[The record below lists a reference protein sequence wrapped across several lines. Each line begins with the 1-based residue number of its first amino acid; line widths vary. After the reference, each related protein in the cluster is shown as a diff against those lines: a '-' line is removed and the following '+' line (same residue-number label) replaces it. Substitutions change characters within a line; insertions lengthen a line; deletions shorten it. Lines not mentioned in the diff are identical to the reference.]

1 MGRFFFGG
9 RNNAEKMMNNNKNK
23 EVINEHSGLLLNRD
37 QRPVGGRLEYVD
49 LNTTKND
56 GKIKPPR
63 YTKVGNFVL
72 HHHVAKEDLL
82 GAKKSE
88 RSASQSEMNNAT
100 RRSGYPA
107 MMKASA
113 VVVMSLCFFLVVAAG
128 GTKYV
133 LRSSSNNALNANTN
147 GESSWTRSASVPSSS
162 SRSASSFS
170 PSYSSSKNNKNMNA
184 LIGLREEP
192 FIDANEKSIASEG
205 VSLDGWFHISAS
217 LFVPSSMESSGG
229 SGSSSSSSS
238 SSSSNTND
246 KKAYVFPPALS
257 KPDKNFGWS
266 SEGELGAKLVSQKGE
281 SVARAAFTAHRR
293 TFITDSDLTAIKRS
307 GLTHVRVPITWAM
320 FAEDEEFERGEE
332 LVVVDP
338 MYRDRMFIQA
348 SREDL
353 REMVKKVKTNDL
365 RVVLALKGMPGGAS
379 NDEGDGAWPHEAS
392 FFREF
397 SKVLSAEETQ
407 EEEEE
412 EERRKSSNENT
423 NRKLLFGGASSGS
436 SSSSNMGSTDGGN
449 KKLVKAKTV
458 AKTGETA
465 TANFLNW
472 LANLDDDL
480 KSTVVGVSLI
490 DAPTAKDP
498 KQRAAALT
506 WLERTSQMYRD
517 IIVDPIVEA
526 RGCGQ
531 QKRQEQQQQKAR
543 ERRRSLL
550 TILTRDHVADDGHR
564 RRRDGK
570 MDAKNFHDGRTIH
583 VGGFGRATRVPERRR
598 RVRRGP
604 SRGCAFSCSDSV
616 EQVAR
621 SIGDASDSFARELRS
636 AASEHGVPHVAVSEW
651 SLSADEEGQ
660 CPNAGQFLDA
670 AFSQQVRAHRASNVR
685 GYFWRWKSA
694 FDNIENENESMSN
707 QMSRKKQPSS
717 NSLREYLSNRGGKS
731 GIVGDTANDGKNGGK
746 VSTAGWM
753 DEGGVA
759 RDDKFDRF
767 KPKDKSIPYDYK
779 TPEEFDDEMQMN
791 TIADDWS
798 SRMTNAIAEAK
809 GTGNSNI
816 MDLLAEEDE
825 GLGTSE
831 QDIEMALLNPD
842 ADVSV
847 KTLKGFESESEK
859 RKELIDSMKAFGE
872 SASRF
877 DSLTSKKG
885 GSSVVD
891 DNDEIFN
898 ENGDALKRSM
908 NPFAKPS
915 KLIEKQYSSNSYSGD
930 EDLINPDF
938 RAKKDLGLNE
948 LIDGD
953 DGLQKLD
960 EELQESIVDGLAQ
973 DANYQLRNAAA
984 KLVNSDSETFATDDD
999 EFNRLLTESETPVMS
1014 MPKSQEE
1021 REAELLSKKWDS
1033 FPEKDGKKPALTI
1046 LEDGFDPL
1054 SMSNDKKLDQV
1065 IGDEAKDRDVE
1076 EVTKKVEDR
1085 AAASVEG
1092 AELEKT
1098 IEKNLANMSKE
1109 DLLKLAE
1116 QAKLG
1121 KITLATN
1128 LARR

>member
-1 MGRFFFGG
+1 
-9 RNNAEKMMNNNKNK
+9 
-23 EVINEHSGLLLNRD
+23 
-37 QRPVGGRLEYVD
+37 
-49 LNTTKND
+49 
-56 GKIKPPR
+56 
-63 YTKVGNFVL
+63 
-72 HHHVAKEDLL
+72 
-82 GAKKSE
+82 
-88 RSASQSEMNNAT
+88 
-100 RRSGYPA
+100 
-107 MMKASA
+107 
-113 VVVMSLCFFLVVAAG
+113 
-128 GTKYV
+128 
-133 LRSSSNNALNANTN
+133 
-147 GESSWTRSASVPSSS
+147 
-162 SRSASSFS
+162 
-170 PSYSSSKNNKNMNA
+170 
-184 LIGLREEP
+184 
-192 FIDANEKSIASEG
+192 
-205 VSLDGWFHISAS
+205 
-217 LFVPSSMESSGG
+217 
-229 SGSSSSSSS
+229 
-238 SSSSNTND
+238 
-246 KKAYVFPPALS
+246 
-257 KPDKNFGWS
+257 
-266 SEGELGAKLVSQKGE
+266 
-281 SVARAAFTAHRR
+281 
-293 TFITDSDLTAIKRS
+293 
-307 GLTHVRVPITWAM
+307 
-320 FAEDEEFERGEE
+320 
-332 LVVVDP
+332 
-338 MYRDRMFIQA
+338 
-348 SREDL
+348 L
-353 REMVKKVKTNDL
+353 REMVKKVKKNDL

-379 NDEGDGAWPHEAS
+379 NDEGDGTWPHEAS

-397 SKVLSAEETQ
+397 SKVLSAEEM
-407 EEEEE
+407 EESGNNSGEEIN
-412 EERRKSSNENT
+412 KNA
-423 NRKLLFGGASSGS
+423 NRKLLFGGASSSTKS
-436 SSSSNMGSTDGGN
+436 SGGDGGN
-449 KKLVKAKTV
+449 KKLNKAKTV
-458 AKTGETA
+458 AKAGEMA

-517 IIVDPIVEA
+517 IIVDPIVQARAINNGGTKNSNKKEQRGGEEA
-526 RGCGQ
+526 SLPFLHVTMSPTMGIDVDEMAKWMRKTFTTDERSMWAALDVQHAFPRGVGAC
-531 QKRQEQQQQKAR
+531 
-543 ERRRSLL
+543 
-550 TILTRDHVADDGHR
+550 
-564 RRRDGK
+564 
-570 MDAKNFHDGRTIH
+570 
-583 VGGFGRATRVPERRR
+583 VGGA
-598 RVRRGP
+598 

-670 AFSQQVRAHRASNVR
+670 AFAQQVRAHRASNVR

-694 FDNIENENESMSN
+694 YDNIANENESMSS
-707 QMSRKKQPSS
+707 QMGRKKQASS

-731 GIVGDTANDGKNGGK
+731 GIVGDTVNDGNSGGK

-753 DEGGVA
+753 DEGGIA

-779 TPEEFDDEMQMN
+779 TPDEFDEEMQMN
-791 TIADDWS
+791 TVAEDWS

-809 GTGNSNI
+809 GTGSSNI

-831 QDIEMALLNPD
+831 KDIEKALLNPD
-842 ADVSV
+842 ADASV

-859 RKELIDSMKAFGE
+859 RKQLIDSMKAFGE

-877 DSLTSKKG
+877 ESLTNKKG
-885 GSSVVD
+885 GESVVD
-891 DNDEIFN
+891 ENDEIFN

-915 KLIEKQYSSNSYSGD
+915 KLIENEFASDSYSGD

-953 DGLQKLD
+953 GGLQKLD

-984 KLVNSDSETFATDDD
+984 KLVNTDSTTLATDDD

-1046 LEDGFDPL
+1046 VEDGFDPL

-1065 IGDEAKDRDVE
+1065 IGDEAKDRDVA
-1076 EVTKKVEDR
+1076 EVTKKVEER
-1085 AAASVEG
+1085 ATAAAKG

-1121 KITLATN
+1121 KITLAN